1 MVWGLIRGCLGE
13 ARRSCGMQ
21 ADLLRAGDAG
31 VFSLFA
37 VVRVGV
43 RAALGWVRVANV
55 APDHGRR
62 SMFRGSRNR

>member
-43 RAALGWVRVANV
+43 RAALG
-55 APDHGRR
+55 
-62 SMFRGSRNR
+62 